1 MTKRPALIAKKTKQ
15 KPRFSRNESYIVN
28 LKYLGP
34 EPEFDGP
41 LTSSDMNKA
50 FNWYNYM
57 CDHGD
62 AREYIKEFLDNNNR
76 KDELKKLSQIA
87 DVWVPTTVGW
97 ICCLIN
103 RGFEVPDT
111 SKKFLE
117 TSLAKALSHAVKEPK
132 LEKNNVISVQQRM
145 RERQHD
151 IIGDI
156 EEMIDKGEAFSLYDW
171 LKSNQIPATYCQA
184 IVSYYAP
191 WVDELIQAYEEPD
204 PQLKEAYR
212 HLTKKKLKERIIFM
226 HSLISDAKKYGNVV
240 KTTKAPRKAKPVSAD
255 KLLKHLKYQKE
266 DGTYKIASVNPQKVI
281 GAQEL
286 WTFNTKYKILT
297 VFRAKDKDGL
307 SVKGTSIIGYDENTS
322 CSRKAGRKPEQ
333 HIQTIQTGGKVTLR
347 KLMDE
352 IDAKAVLAHR
362 INENTV
368 LLKVTS

>member
-111 SKKFLE
+111 SKQFLE
-117 TSLAKALSHAVKEPK
+117 TSLAKALSHAVKEQK
-132 LEKNNVISVQQRM
+132 QEKNNVISAQDRIK
-145 RERQHD
+145 ERKNE
-151 IIGDI
+151 IIGEI
-156 EEMIDKGEAFSLYDW
+156 EEIIDSGKSFSLYDW
-171 LKSNQIPATYCQA
+171 LKANQIPA
-184 IVSYYAP
+184 VYAP
-191 WVDELIQAYEEPD
+191 AIAEYYLPWLSELIEAHD
-204 PQLKEAYR
+204 GKCPQLKEAYS
-212 HLTKKKLKERIIFM
+212 HMTKKQLEERIVFF
-226 HSLISDAKKYGNVV
+226 HTLRSDALKYGNVV
-240 KTTKAPRKAKPVSAD
+240 KTSRVPRKAKPVSAD